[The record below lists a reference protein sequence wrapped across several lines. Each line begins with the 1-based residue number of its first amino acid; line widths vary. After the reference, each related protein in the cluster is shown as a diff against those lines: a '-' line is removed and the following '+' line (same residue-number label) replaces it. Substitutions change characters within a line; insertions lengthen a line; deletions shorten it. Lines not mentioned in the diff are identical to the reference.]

1 MPLKSEATIHR
12 VFIEKGY
19 AESFDFI
26 GKVENGKR
34 DVDFSYR
41 CKRCGEVSIRTA
53 SYYLYRYPRLIC
65 GFCGASSDGRDI
77 WIRSK
82 QADEVADYYIQGHSV
97 ADTAERFG
105 IPESQINNLAK
116 VRHLT
121 NGRTLQ
127 IANISRKKKAEER
140 LAEVIASKGFEY
152 LGGYSDKDGSAK
164 IKCLKCGTEF
174 KRTVDFLKK
183 GNVICQ
189 ECQKRETAKR
199 NEERRRISKQNAEV
213 RKLEQEWH
221 RMTHPPKDHYQ
232 EQHEAFLN
240 REGICEIC
248 GKPYTVKEYVESC
261 GLKKAQDNG
270 VCSDEC
276 RRKKLNRSVRDSRK
290 RRGVSD
296 THRARAR
303 KYGCAY
309 DSSVTLP
316 KLIKRDG
323 LRCAICGEMC
333 DPNDRSWN
341 KNMGAMS
348 PTIDHII
355 PMAKGGGHVWD
366 NVQVAHAICNSYKS
380 DNLSEVG

>member
-1 MPLKSEATIHR
+1 MSEHFE
-12 VFIEKGY
+12 FIRRDW
-19 AESFDFI
+19 ESDH
-26 GKVENGKR
+26 GRKVEIM
-34 DVDFSYR
+34 
-41 CKRCGEVSIRTA
+41 CKSCDRKYFTWALSEVFKGRQK
-53 SYYLYRYPRLIC
+53 RLIC
-65 GFCGASSDGRDI
+65 PYCGASSGGKDV
-77 WIRSK
+77 WIRTQ
-82 QADEVADYYIQGHSV
+82 QADEVADYYIQGHSI

-105 IPESQINNLAK
+105 IPESQVNNLAK
-116 VRHLT
+116 RRNLT

-140 LAEVIASKGFEY
+140 LADVIASKGFEY

-213 RKLEQEWH
+213 RRLEQEWH
-221 RMTHPPKDHYQ
+221 RVTHPPKD
-232 EQHEAFLN
+232 ER
-240 REGICEIC
+240 REKLLDKTGICEVC
-248 GKPYTVKEYVESC
+248 GKPYTVREYVESC
-261 GLKKAQDNG
+261 GMKYARDSG
-270 VCSDEC
+270 VCSAEC
-276 RRKKLNRSVRDSRK
+276 KKVKK
-290 RRGVSD
+290 RRL
-296 THRARAR
+296 TREAHRGRQDSHRQRAI
-303 KYGCAY
+303 KFGCTY
-309 DSSVTLP
+309 DGTVTLK

-355 PMAKGGGHVWD
+355 PMAKGGGHIWD
-366 NVQVAHAICNSYKS
+366 NVQVAHAICNSYKG